1 MDKNDMILVSVD
13 DHVIEPPDM
22 FESRLPAKFRE
33 TGPKVVHLPWQRGA
47 RHFMRL
53 LVDGDRSWVVGL
65 TAAVVLLG
73 VVMPVA
79 VYLVHY
85 RNSMRKF
92 RQMSPPVAEF
102 VADDDTFTLSSDRGT
117 TSLKWNAVTEVW
129 RFESLWLLLFSKA
142 QFVTLPL
149 EDVPGPMQAFILDRV
164 KSSGG
169 KIAV

>member
-1 MDKNDMILVSVD
+1 MQHRATLRYTERLVAQAVRAFWRKTIGSGLLVAIALMIVFLV
-13 DHVIEPPDM
+13 
-22 FESRLPAKFRE
+22 
-33 TGPKVVHLPWQRGA
+33 W
-47 RHFMRL
+47 L

-73 VVMPVA
+73 VVLPVA

-92 RQMSPPVAEF
+92 REMSPPVAEF

-164 KSSGG
+164 TSSGG